1 MPAQNTGVWCAPA
14 GVPAVSVPSWAGGH
28 HCSHWPST
36 PIPPSPRTRFLDRWI
51 TLSSAREL
59 GELFVP
65 ALAALGR
72 SRRHDAVVGIC
83 SLIVGDGCEGMRD
96 LPRATNALVLGG
108 PGGGGGCLNTSV

>member
-1 MPAQNTGVWCAPA
+1 M
-14 GVPAVSVPSWAGGH
+14 
-28 HCSHWPST
+28 
-36 PIPPSPRTRFLDRWI
+36 
-51 TLSSAREL
+51 
-59 GELFVP
+59 P

-108 PGGGGGCLNTSV
+108 PWGVAEWEGCVLLPFFWRGEYPSMSRLCAHCMLSFGKLHGTAPLPLALTLKSLLLTCSYKPCCF